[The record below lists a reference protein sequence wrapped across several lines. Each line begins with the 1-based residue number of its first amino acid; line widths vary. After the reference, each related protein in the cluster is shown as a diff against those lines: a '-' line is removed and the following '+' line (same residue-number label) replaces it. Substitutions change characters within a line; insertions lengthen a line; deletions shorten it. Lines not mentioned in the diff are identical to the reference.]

1 MQQALEFET
10 PKPILTMTISDVAKL
25 FKVSINTIKRMCED
39 GIFTA
44 LQTKKNSRIRFSAED
59 VTAIYNKYIKGEKLC

>member
-1 MQQALEFET
+1 MQQLNFEP
-10 PKPILTMTISDVAKL
+10 PKPILTMSISDVAKL
-25 FKVSINTIKRMCED
+25 FKVSSNTIKRMTED

-59 VTAIYNKYIKGEKLC
+59 VTCIYNKYIKGDKLC

>member
-1 MQQALEFET
+1 MQQLNFEP

-25 FKVSINTIKRMCED
+25 FKVSINTIKKMSED

-59 VTAIYNKYIKGEKLC
+59 VTATYNKYIKGEKLC

>member
-1 MQQALEFET
+1 MQQALNFEP

-25 FKVSINTIKRMCED
+25 FKVSINTIKKMSED

-59 VTAIYNKYIKGEKLC
+59 VTATYNKYIKGEKLC

>member
-1 MQQALEFET
+1 MQQLNFEP
-10 PKPILTMTISDVAKL
+10 PKPILTMSISDVAKL
-25 FKVSINTIKRMCED
+25 FKVSINTIKKMSED

-59 VTAIYNKYIKGEKLC
+59 VTCIYNKYIKGEKLC

>member
-1 MQQALEFET
+1 MQPALNFEP
-10 PKPILTMTISDVAKL
+10 PKPILTMSISDVAKL
-25 FKVSINTIKRMCED
+25 FKVSINTIKKMSED

-59 VTAIYNKYIKGEKLC
+59 VTATYNKYIKGEKLC

>member
-1 MQQALEFET
+1 MQQLNFEP
-10 PKPILTMTISDVAKL
+10 PKPILTMSISDVAKL
-25 FKVSINTIKRMCED
+25 FKVSINTIKKMSED

-59 VTAIYNKYIKGEKLC
+59 VTGVYNKYIKGEKLC

>member
-1 MQQALEFET
+1 MQQLNFEP
-10 PKPILTMTISDVAKL
+10 PKPILTMSISDVAKL
-25 FKVSINTIKRMCED
+25 FKVSINTIKKMSED

>member
-1 MQQALEFET
+1 MQQLNFEP
-10 PKPILTMTISDVAKL
+10 PKPILTMSISDVAKL
-25 FKVSINTIKRMCED
+25 FKVSINTIKKMAED

-44 LQTKKNSRIRFSAED
+44 LQTRKNSRIRFSAED